1 MAFIFVSFLFTIFA
15 TNASLPRV
23 RIAAGIRVLAG
34 RLLNVALNLAS
45 FLTIGQTPKVSS
57 LDKVKRL
64 SQGYRSYEIIII
76 ESMVIQ
82 FVIASCSFLVF
93 SVGVCV
99 CANHAWP
106 ERGLHFSL

>member
-15 TNASLPRV
+15 TNTSLPRV

-45 FLTIGQTPKVSS
+45 FRTIGQTPKVSS

-64 SQGYRSYEIIII
+64 SQGYRSYE
-76 ESMVIQ
+76 
-82 FVIASCSFLVF
+82 
-93 SVGVCV
+93 
-99 CANHAWP
+99 
-106 ERGLHFSL
+106 